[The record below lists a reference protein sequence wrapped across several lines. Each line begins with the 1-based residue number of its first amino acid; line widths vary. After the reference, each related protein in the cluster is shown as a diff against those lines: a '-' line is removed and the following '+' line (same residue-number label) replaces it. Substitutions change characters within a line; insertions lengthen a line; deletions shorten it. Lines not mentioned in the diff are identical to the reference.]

1 MKQTCGTG
9 ARPERGGS
17 RLNFLITMTILI
29 IGGYVGYQL
38 VPVFYRGQLLE
49 SYMQDTV
56 NNAAI
61 ASKSTNWI
69 EQQIRANADD
79 YGLPKDALIETR
91 QADGRLETHVKF
103 SREIPLIVTTYDY
116 KFDHTV
122 KSSTIL
128 NGG

>member
-9 ARPERGGS
+9 ARRERGGS
-17 RLNFLITMTILI
+17 RLNFLITMVILI
-29 IGGYVGYQL
+29 IAGYVGYQL

-61 ASKSTNWI
+61 ANKPTNWV
-69 EQQIRANADD
+69 EQQLRGNADD
-79 YGLPKDALIETR
+79 YGLPKDVLIETR
-91 QADGRLETHVKF
+91 QTDGRLETHVKF
-103 SREIPLIVTTYDY
+103 SREIPLIVTSYDY
-116 KFDHTV
+116 KFDHTA
-122 KSSTIL
+122 KSATLL